1 MRYRSLPVAG
11 ARMISACNVSR
22 LLRIMPGRPN
32 LCWSPYCAFVF
43 QSAVVKARVGFP
55 GSAVGQ
61 VFPTPFRVSNAPGV
75 SMKRSGGKLLI
86 LMICA
91 TAIFTLV
98 SLGVLAQGIV
108 ALG

>member
-1 MRYRSLPVAG
+1 
-11 ARMISACNVSR
+11 
-22 LLRIMPGRPN
+22 
-32 LCWSPYCAFVF
+32 
-43 QSAVVKARVGFP
+43 
-55 GSAVGQ
+55 
-61 VFPTPFRVSNAPGV
+61 
-75 SMKRSGGKLLI
+75 MKRSGGKLLI

>member
-1 MRYRSLPVAG
+1 MHQGYPEYCLCVLTY
-11 ARMISACNVSR
+11 V
-22 LLRIMPGRPN
+22 GRHIA
-32 LCWSPYCAFVF
+32 LFVF
-43 QSAVVKARVGFP
+43 QSAVVKARVCFP
-55 GSAVGQ
+55 DSVVGQ
-61 VFPTPFRVSNAPGV
+61 VSQPRFAFRNAPGV
-75 SMKRSGGKLLI
+75 SMKRSGYKLLI